1 MADSNTEEMGKLAIA
16 IAAFV
21 VLGIPLL
28 AYVWETFNR
37 LFSGH
42 LDTQRALITLPAI
55 LLLIALLVV
64 LARTLNR
71 LEGERRT

>member
-1 MADSNTEEMGKLAIA
+1 MADSNTGEMGKLAIA

-42 LDTQRALITLPAI
+42 LDTRRALITLPAI
-55 LLLIALLVV
+55 VLLVALLIL
-64 LARTLNR
+64 LARTFSR
-71 LEGERRT
+71 LEGEQGK